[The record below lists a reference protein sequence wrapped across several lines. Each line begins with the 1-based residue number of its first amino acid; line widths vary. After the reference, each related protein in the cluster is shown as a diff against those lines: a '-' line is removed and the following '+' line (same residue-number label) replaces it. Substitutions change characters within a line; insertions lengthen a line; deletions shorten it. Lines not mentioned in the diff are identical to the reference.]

1 MYENSLMKHFSEN
14 KSIQKLKLKWSW
26 NYEIRFIKSN
36 FPNERRVP
44 LLPEHIK
51 QFANSI
57 YIENGFGDSLSIPDD
72 NYRKAG
78 CTILTRSEIFA
89 SCEGIFSLKLLQPS
103 DYDLIRQNQMI
114 IGWTHP
120 LGSGKEF
127 METQAIP
134 KNLYILDI
142 DNQRPMMYYQENA
155 YPTQLIPRNFVY
167 QNSFYAGYAG
177 VLHALLNFGLLP
189 NSNCEIAILGS
200 GNAAQGAF
208 HAISKISSSVR
219 LFYRKT
225 LPQFKQQ
232 LSKYSIIINGIE
244 VGDSGKPI
252 MTIAEQGQLKT
263 GAFIIDIAADAGNA
277 IEGNQTTTVPDP
289 IYQKNGIYY
298 YTLPNTPTFAYRN
311 VSQILSEQ
319 FSKYIFKNDI
329 SVFIDEIEDK

>member
-1 MYENSLMKHFSEN
+1 MK
-14 KSIQKLKLKWSW
+14 LG
-26 NYEIRFIKSN
+26 FIKSN

-177 VLHALLNFGLLP
+177 VLHALLSFGLLP

>member
-1 MYENSLMKHFSEN
+1 MK
-14 KSIQKLKLKWSW
+14 LG
-26 NYEIRFIKSN
+26 FIKSN

-329 SVFIDEIEDK
+329 SAFIDEIEDK

>member
-1 MYENSLMKHFSEN
+1 MK
-14 KSIQKLKLKWSW
+14 LG
-26 NYEIRFIKSN
+26 FIKSN

-177 VLHALLNFGLLP
+177 VLHALLSFDLLP

-329 SVFIDEIEDK
+329 SAFIDEIEDK

>member
-14 KSIQKLKLKWSW
+14 K
-26 NYEIRFIKSN
+26 

-51 QFANSI
+51 QFTNSI
-57 YIENGFGDSLSIPDD
+57 YIENGFGDSLGIPDED
-72 NYRKAG
+72 YRKAG
-78 CTILTRSEIFA
+78 CTVLTRSEIFA

-120 LGSGKEF
+120 LASGKEF

-142 DNQRPMMYYQENA
+142 DNQSPTMYYQGKA
-155 YPTQLIPRNFVY
+155 YPTQLIPKNFVY

-177 VLHALLNFGLLP
+177 VLHALLSFGLLP

-329 SVFIDEIEDK
+329 SAFIDEIEDK

>member
-1 MYENSLMKHFSEN
+1 MK
-14 KSIQKLKLKWSW
+14 LG
-26 NYEIRFIKSN
+26 FIKSN

-329 SVFIDEIEDK
+329 SDFIDEIEDK

>member
-1 MYENSLMKHFSEN
+1 MK
-14 KSIQKLKLKWSW
+14 LG
-26 NYEIRFIKSN
+26 FIKSN

-232 LSKYSIIINGIE
+232 LSKYSI
-244 VGDSGKPI
+244 
-252 MTIAEQGQLKT
+252 
-263 GAFIIDIAADAGNA
+263 
-277 IEGNQTTTVPDP
+277 
-289 IYQKNGIYY
+289 
-298 YTLPNTPTFAYRN
+298 
-311 VSQILSEQ
+311 
-319 FSKYIFKNDI
+319 
-329 SVFIDEIEDK
+329 

>member
-1 MYENSLMKHFSEN
+1 MS
-14 KSIQKLKLKWSW
+14 
-26 NYEIRFIKSN
+26 
-36 FPNERRVP
+36 
-44 LLPEHIK
+44 
-51 QFANSI
+51 
-57 YIENGFGDSLSIPDD
+57 
-72 NYRKAG
+72 
-78 CTILTRSEIFA
+78 
-89 SCEGIFSLKLLQPS
+89 
-103 DYDLIRQNQMI
+103 
-114 IGWTHP
+114 
-120 LGSGKEF
+120 
-127 METQAIP
+127 
-134 KNLYILDI
+134 
-142 DNQRPMMYYQENA
+142 
-155 YPTQLIPRNFVY
+155 
-167 QNSFYAGYAG
+167 
-177 VLHALLNFGLLP
+177 FGLLP

-329 SVFIDEIEDK
+329 SAFIDEIEDK

>member
-1 MYENSLMKHFSEN
+1 MK
-14 KSIQKLKLKWSW
+14 LG
-26 NYEIRFIKSN
+26 FIKSN

>member
-1 MYENSLMKHFSEN
+1 MK
-14 KSIQKLKLKWSW
+14 LG
-26 NYEIRFIKSN
+26 FIKSN

-78 CTILTRSEIFA
+78 CTILTRSEIFV

>member
-1 MYENSLMKHFSEN
+1 MK
-14 KSIQKLKLKWSW
+14 LG
-26 NYEIRFIKSN
+26 FIKSN

-177 VLHALLNFGLLP
+177 VLHALLSFGLLP
-189 NSNCEIAILGS
+189 NRNCEIAILGS

-329 SVFIDEIEDK
+329 SAFIDEIEDK

>member
-1 MYENSLMKHFSEN
+1 MK
-14 KSIQKLKLKWSW
+14 LG
-26 NYEIRFIKSN
+26 FIKSN
-36 FPNERRVP
+36 FPNERRVS

-78 CTILTRSEIFA
+78 CTILTRSEIFT

-177 VLHALLNFGLLP
+177 VLHALLSFGLLP

-329 SVFIDEIEDK
+329 SAFIDEIEDK

>member
-1 MYENSLMKHFSEN
+1 MK
-14 KSIQKLKLKWSW
+14 LG
-26 NYEIRFIKSN
+26 FIKSN

-89 SCEGIFSLKLLQPS
+89 SCEGIFSLKLRQPS

>member
-1 MYENSLMKHFSEN
+1 MK
-14 KSIQKLKLKWSW
+14 LG
-26 NYEIRFIKSN
+26 FIKSN

-51 QFANSI
+51 QFTNSI
-57 YIENGFGDSLSIPDD
+57 YIENGFGDSLGIPDED
-72 NYRKAG
+72 YRKAG
-78 CTILTRSEIFA
+78 CTVLTRSEIFA

-142 DNQRPMMYYQENA
+142 DNQSPTMYYQGKA
-155 YPTQLIPRNFVY
+155 YPTQLIPKNLVY

-177 VLHALLNFGLLP
+177 VLHALLSFGLLP

-329 SVFIDEIEDK
+329 SAFIDEIEDK

>member
-1 MYENSLMKHFSEN
+1 MK
-14 KSIQKLKLKWSW
+14 LG
-26 NYEIRFIKSN
+26 FIKSN

-177 VLHALLNFGLLP
+177 VLHALLSFGLLP

-208 HAISKISSSVR
+208 HAISKISSSVQ

>member
-1 MYENSLMKHFSEN
+1 MK
-14 KSIQKLKLKWSW
+14 LG
-26 NYEIRFIKSN
+26 FIKSN

-177 VLHALLNFGLLP
+177 VLHALLSFGLLP

-329 SVFIDEIEDK
+329 SAFIDEIEDK

>member
-1 MYENSLMKHFSEN
+1 MK
-14 KSIQKLKLKWSW
+14 LG
-26 NYEIRFIKSN
+26 FIKSN

-78 CTILTRSEIFA
+78 CTIVTRSEIFA

>member
-1 MYENSLMKHFSEN
+1 MK
-14 KSIQKLKLKWSW
+14 LG
-26 NYEIRFIKSN
+26 FIKSN

-263 GAFIIDIAADAGNA
+263 GTFIIDIAADAGNA

>member
-1 MYENSLMKHFSEN
+1 MK
-14 KSIQKLKLKWSW
+14 LG
-26 NYEIRFIKSN
+26 FIKSN

-51 QFANSI
+51 QFTNSI
-57 YIENGFGDSLSIPDD
+57 YIENGFGDSLGIPDED
-72 NYRKAG
+72 YRKAG
-78 CTILTRSEIFA
+78 CTVLTRSEIFA

-142 DNQRPMMYYQENA
+142 DNQSPTMYYQGKA
-155 YPTQLIPRNFVY
+155 YPTQLIPKNFVY

-177 VLHALLNFGLLP
+177 VLHALLSFGLLSAAAMLP

-329 SVFIDEIEDK
+329 SAFIDEIEDK

>member
-1 MYENSLMKHFSEN
+1 MK
-14 KSIQKLKLKWSW
+14 LG
-26 NYEIRFIKSN
+26 FIKSN

-51 QFANSI
+51 QFTNSI
-57 YIENGFGDSLSIPDD
+57 YIENGFGDSLGIPDED
-72 NYRKAG
+72 YRKAG
-78 CTILTRSEIFA
+78 CTVLTRSEIFA

-177 VLHALLNFGLLP
+177 VLHALLSFGLLP

-329 SVFIDEIEDK
+329 SAFIDEIEDKY

>member
-1 MYENSLMKHFSEN
+1 MK
-14 KSIQKLKLKWSW
+14 LG
-26 NYEIRFIKSN
+26 FIKSN

-57 YIENGFGDSLSIPDD
+57 YIENGFGDSLGIPDD

-329 SVFIDEIEDK
+329 SAFIDEIEDK

>member
-1 MYENSLMKHFSEN
+1 M
-14 KSIQKLKLKWSW
+14 
-26 NYEIRFIKSN
+26 
-36 FPNERRVP
+36 
-44 LLPEHIK
+44 LPEHIK

>member
-1 MYENSLMKHFSEN
+1 MK
-14 KSIQKLKLKWSW
+14 LG
-26 NYEIRFIKSN
+26 FIKSN

-127 METQAIP
+127 METQASP

-177 VLHALLNFGLLP
+177 VLHALLSFGLLP

-329 SVFIDEIEDK
+329 SAFIDEIEDK

>member
-1 MYENSLMKHFSEN
+1 
-14 KSIQKLKLKWSW
+14 
-26 NYEIRFIKSN
+26 
-36 FPNERRVP
+36 
-44 LLPEHIK
+44 
-51 QFANSI
+51 
-57 YIENGFGDSLSIPDD
+57 
-72 NYRKAG
+72 
-78 CTILTRSEIFA
+78 
-89 SCEGIFSLKLLQPS
+89 
-103 DYDLIRQNQMI
+103 MI

-142 DNQRPMMYYQENA
+142 DNQSPTMYYQGKA
-155 YPTQLIPRNFVY
+155 YPTQLIPKNFVY

-177 VLHALLNFGLLP
+177 VLHALLSFGLLP

-329 SVFIDEIEDK
+329 SAFIDEIEDK

>member
-1 MYENSLMKHFSEN
+1 MK
-14 KSIQKLKLKWSW
+14 LG
-26 NYEIRFIKSN
+26 FIKSN

-51 QFANSI
+51 QFANSV
-57 YIENGFGDSLSIPDD
+57 YIENGFGHSLGIHDVE
-72 NYRKAG
+72 YRKAG

-89 SCEGIFSLKLLQPS
+89 LCDAIFSLKILQPS
-103 DYDLIRQNQMI
+103 DYDSLRQNQII

-127 METQAIP
+127 MKSQAIP

-142 DNQRPMMYYQENA
+142 DNQKPTLSYQGKVYNTE
-155 YPTQLIPRNFVY
+155 LIPKNFVY

-177 VLHALLNFGLLP
+177 VLHALLSFGLLP
-189 NSNCEIAILGS
+189 DSHIDIAILGS
-200 GNAAQGAF
+200 GNTAQGAF
-208 HAISKISSSVR
+208 HAISKISSSVQ

-225 LPQFKQQ
+225 LPQFKRQIDT
-232 LSKYSIIINGIE
+232 YSIIINGIE
-244 VGDSGKPI
+244 VGDSGNPI
-252 MTIAEQGQLKT
+252 LTIKEQEQVKK

-277 IEGNQTTTVPDP
+277 IEGNHLTTVAAP
-289 IYQKNGIYY
+289 IYEKNGIYY

-311 VSQILSEQ
+311 VSSVLSKQ

-329 SVFIDEIEDK
+329 SNFIDEIAD

>member
-1 MYENSLMKHFSEN
+1 MK
-14 KSIQKLKLKWSW
+14 LG
-26 NYEIRFIKSN
+26 FIKSN

-57 YIENGFGDSLSIPDD
+57 YIENGFGDSLGIPDD